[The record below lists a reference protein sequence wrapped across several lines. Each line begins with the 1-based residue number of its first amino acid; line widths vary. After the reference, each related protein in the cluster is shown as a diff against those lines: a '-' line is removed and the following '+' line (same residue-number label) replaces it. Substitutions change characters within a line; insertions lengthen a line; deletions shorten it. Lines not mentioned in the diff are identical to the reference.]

1 MKPQILK
8 LITGEEVIANVKEE
22 GDFYKMKDAFVLV
35 PSREGGVAMVGWMP
49 FAEDGERTIRKEHV
63 VALAEPVAE
72 IKNSYVANT
81 GGIVTASAIPKI
93 QGGLRLSD

>member
-63 VALAEPVAE
+63 VALA
-72 IKNSYVANT
+72 ANT